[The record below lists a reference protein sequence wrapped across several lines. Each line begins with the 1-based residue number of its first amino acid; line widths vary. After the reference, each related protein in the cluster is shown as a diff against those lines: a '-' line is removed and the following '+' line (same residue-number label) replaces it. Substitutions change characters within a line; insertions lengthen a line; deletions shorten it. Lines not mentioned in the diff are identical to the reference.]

1 MIYIN
6 EGKQDGFELNHK
18 NFPHL
23 FSYDETTN
31 EYYQTSDFWWDF
43 DENFDLVVET
53 TIENIEKL
61 KEKVE
66 KTLEKQKKLT
76 QEIIEKSNKKL
87 NKINEMLG
95 A

>member
-1 MIYIN
+1 MIKIN
-6 EGKQDGFELNHK
+6 EDKKNGCELNHK
-18 NFPHL
+18 TFPHL
-23 FSYDETTN
+23 FSYDEITN
-31 EYYQTSDFWWDF
+31 EYYQTSDFWGDF

-53 TIENIEKL
+53 TIGDIEKL
-61 KEKVE
+61 KEKIE
-66 KTLEKQKKLT
+66 KTLEKQKKIT